1 VLVVGHV
8 AETRIPERWFQV
20 ADVREVFEA
29 LRVPEPDISKALSGL
44 RGNELVLKRSSGSLW
59 ALTPEGREEVRVL
72 IGAIDL

>member
-1 VLVVGHV
+1 M
-8 AETRIPERWFQV
+8 
-20 ADVREVFEA
+20 FEA